1 MQDNRQ
7 PKADILLVDDT
18 PENLRLLAT
27 ALTQH
32 GYKVRSVINGRM
44 ALMGAKAA
52 PPDLILLDICMP
64 GMSGYEVCQKL
75 KSDPLTQRVP
85 VVFISA
91 LDEVL
96 DKVKA
101 FSVGGVD
108 FITKPFH
115 FEEVIARIE
124 NQLTIQLL
132 QRSLT
137 ELNNQLE
144 ERVQQRTAE
153 LQAEIKERKKAQEQ
167 LLHIALH
174 DPLTQLPNRSLM
186 MERLESAIAQAQT
199 QANANFAVLFL
210 DCDRFKRV
218 NDSLGH
224 RIGDRLLVAVAKRL
238 KQCLRKSDT
247 LARMGGDEFAVL
259 VQDVTH
265 PQQVLDLAQEMNHR
279 LALPFHVE
287 QYEIFINASIGV
299 VFNREDLYTQLNAV
313 PTDPDTAVFCYQDAE
328 HLLRDADTAMYQAKA
343 EGKGRY
349 EVFNVQMHEQA
360 IHLLQL
366 ENDLRRAL
374 DNQEFGLHYQPIVCL
389 STDKI
394 VGFEAL
400 VRWNHPR
407 QGLISPGVFIPAAE
421 ETGLILPLGEW
432 ILQTACQ
439 QLKQW
444 NEAQVS
450 EQPLSMSINFS
461 VRQFTQTNILA
472 NIEQV
477 LHQTQIQPQ
486 CLKLELTES
495 VLIDQPESI
504 MKLLAELKDMQLQLS
519 LDDFG
524 TGYSS
529 LSYLHR
535 FPMDILKIDKSFV
548 GHLDAAPKNRKIIQ
562 TIVTLAHTL
571 GMEAIA
577 EGVETAAQLDC
588 LRQLGCEYGQ
598 GFYFS
603 PPVAAPA
610 VESLLSHQGQW

>member
-1 MQDNRQ
+1 
-7 PKADILLVDDT
+7 
-18 PENLRLLAT
+18 
-27 ALTQH
+27 
-32 GYKVRSVINGRM
+32 
-44 ALMGAKAA
+44 
-52 PPDLILLDICMP
+52 
-64 GMSGYEVCQKL
+64 
-75 KSDPLTQRVP
+75 
-85 VVFISA
+85 
-91 LDEVL
+91 
-96 DKVKA
+96 
-101 FSVGGVD
+101 
-108 FITKPFH
+108 
-115 FEEVIARIE
+115 
-124 NQLTIQLL
+124 
-132 QRSLT
+132 
-137 ELNNQLE
+137 
-144 ERVQQRTAE
+144 
-153 LQAEIKERKKAQEQ
+153 
-167 LLHIALH
+167 
-174 DPLTQLPNRSLM
+174 LTQLPNRSLM
-186 MERLESAIAQAQT
+186 MKRLETAIAQSQAQ
-199 QANANFAVLFL
+199 AGYNFAVLFL

-224 RIGDRLLVAVAKRL
+224 SIGDRLLVAVAKRL
-238 KQCLRKSDT
+238 KQCLRESDT

-259 VQDVTH
+259 VQTVTE

-279 LALPFHVE
+279 LALPFHVD

-299 VFNREDLYTQLNAV
+299 VFNREDFYTQLKTAS
-313 PTDPDTAVFCYQDAE
+313 TDPEIDSEIAVFCYQDAE

-349 EVFNVQMHEQA
+349 EVFNIQMHEQA
-360 IHLLQL
+360 LHLLQL

-389 STDKI
+389 SNNKI

-400 VRWNHPR
+400 VRWKHPQ
-407 QGLISPGVFIPAAE
+407 QGFISPSVFIPAAE

-450 EQPLSMSINFS
+450 DQPLSMSINFS

-477 LHQTQIQPQ
+477 LNQTQVQPQ

-504 MKLLAELKDMQLQLS
+504 VQLLAQLKAMKLQLS

-535 FPMDILKIDKSFV
+535 FPMDTLKIDQSFV

-562 TIVTLAHTL
+562 TIVTLAHNL

-577 EGVETAAQLDC
+577 EGIETPTQLDC

-603 PPVAAPA
+603 PPLAAPA
-610 VESLLSHQGQW
+610 VEDLLSHQS

>member
-1 MQDNRQ
+1 MLDKMEAR
-7 PKADILLVDDT
+7 ADILLVDDT
-18 PENLRLLAT
+18 PENLRLLST

-44 ALMGAKAA
+44 ALMGARAA

-64 GMSGYEVCQKL
+64 GMSGYEVCQQL
-75 KSDPLTQRVP
+75 KSDPLTQKVP
-85 VVFISA
+85 VLFISA

-115 FEEVIARIE
+115 FEEVIARVE

-137 ELNNQLE
+137 DLNNQLE
-144 ERVQQRTAE
+144 ERVKQRTEE
-153 LQAEIKERKKAQEQ
+153 LRQEISERKKAQEQ
-167 LLHIALH
+167 LLHIAQH
-174 DPLTQLPNRSLM
+174 DALTQLPNRSLM
-186 MERLESAIAQAQT
+186 MERLESTLRDAQSHPDY
-199 QANANFAVLFL
+199 NFAVLFL

-224 RIGDRLLVAVAKRL
+224 RIGDLLLVAVAKRL
-238 KQCLRKSDT
+238 KRCLRSKDM

-259 VQDVTH
+259 VHDLDN
-265 PQQVLDLAQEMNHR
+265 PQQVLDIAQTMNHR
-279 LALPFHVE
+279 LSLAFHVE

-299 VFNREDLYTQLNAV
+299 VFNREQFYQQLNPEKPRQTPAFV
-313 PTDPDTAVFCYQDAE
+313 YGDAE

-349 EVFNVQMHEQA
+349 EVFNIQMHEQA
-360 IHLLQL
+360 MHLLQL

-374 DNQEFGLHYQPIVCL
+374 DNREFCLHYQPIVSL
-389 STDKI
+389 ATGQI
-394 VGFEAL
+394 AGFEAL
-400 VRWNHPR
+400 VRWLHPQ
-407 QGLISPGVFIPAAE
+407 QGFIPPNVFIPAAE
-421 ETGLILPLGEW
+421 ETGLILPLGDW
-432 ILQTACQ
+432 ILQTACE

-444 NEAQVS
+444 HDERLCS
-450 EQPLSMSINFS
+450 QPLTMSVNLS
-461 VRQFTQTNILA
+461 VRQFTQTNILEH
-472 NIEQV
+472 IERILV
-477 LHQTQIQPQ
+477 ETKVQPD
-486 CLKLELTES
+486 CLKLEVTES

-504 MKLLAELKDMQLQLS
+504 MKLLQALKNLELQLS

-535 FPMDILKIDKSFV
+535 FPMDVLKIDQSFV
-548 GHLDAAPKNRKIIQ
+548 GHIDEAPKNLKIVQ
-562 TIVTLAHTL
+562 AIVTLAQNL
-571 GMEAIA
+571 SMEAIA
-577 EGVETAAQLDC
+577 EGVETEAQLKC

-598 GFYFS
+598 GYYFS
-603 PPVAAPA
+603 PPLAAPEA
-610 VESLLSHQGQW
+610 ERLLITNPQW